1 MMDAEELLRDAA
13 ARHGI
18 RLAVLVAE
26 TGLWASPKVHQRL
39 VLENGTG
46 AWDPTVRRGR
56 LSQGEVRRQSRD
68 GITFDDNSVANRAIK
83 RAIGRPGK
91 SVRGFETCHIWPGTC
106 YDARYHTAIANL
118 VLLPRALAGLSDH
131 DTEIRAILQYRSY
144 ELYGWHPEGMP
155 RPTKPQYYPDFWI
168 DPQPYNRTIIEA
180 LEARKRNLPMELS
193 ASGLASDEG
202 RASEARIEPPA
213 GSRAVPT
220 ATADPMTADE
230 HAFVTGRI
238 RRWAT
243 RPRSN
248 VHRIVAIVVN
258 AEHGI
263 DRGALVR
270 EAKRVTDSRDAYGA
284 VSSLM
289 TSKGNA
295 YGRVFTEHAGI
306 VRIHPEIASE
316 VAKYRWQ

>member
-1 MMDAEELLRDAA
+1 MAESMIDAEELLRDAA

-56 LSQGEVRRQSRD
+56 LSRGEVRRQSRD
-68 GITFDDNSVANRAIK
+68 GITFDDNSAANRAIK
-83 RAIGRPGK
+83 RAIGRPDK

-118 VLLPRALAGLSDH
+118 ALLPRALAGLSDH

-144 ELYGWHPEGMP
+144 ELYGWHPEGTQ
-155 RPTKPQYYPDFWI
+155 RPTKPQYYPDFWL
-168 DPQPYNRTIIEA
+168 DPQPYNRTIMEA
-180 LEARKRNLPMELS
+180 MEFRKRNLALELS
-193 ASGLASDEG
+193 APD
-202 RASEARIEPPA
+202 
-213 GSRAVPT
+213 V
-220 ATADPMTADE
+220 ATASAYHMTADE
-230 HAFVTGRI
+230 HAFVAGRI

-243 RPRSN
+243 RPQSN
-248 VHRIVAIVVN
+248 VHRIVAIVVS

-270 EAKRVTDSRDAYGA
+270 EVKRVTDSRDAYGA

-295 YGRVFTEHAGI
+295 YGRVFTEQAGI

-316 VAKYRWQ
+316 VAKYCWQ